1 MPIDKDKLL
10 ANRLKTETVSIPDVG
25 EVVVRALTRAEAFQF
40 AEKNLDSGDMERRLL
55 AAALVDPA
63 LTLDEVAAWH
73 SASGATEIQP
83 VVEAILR
90 LSGMEVDA
98 PKQAYKQFRDEQ

>member
-1 MPIDKDKLL
+1 MPIDKEKLL

-40 AEKNLDSGDMERRLL
+40 TDKDLSPEDMERRLL

-63 LTLDEVAAWH
+63 LTLDEVVAWH
-73 SASGATEIQP
+73 SASTATEIQP
-83 VVEAILR
+83 VVEAVLR
-90 LSGMEVDA
+90 LSGLEVDA
-98 PKQAYKQFRDEQ
+98 PKKAYQQFLD